1 MANNKM
7 ETAFL
12 GGGCFWCQE
21 ALFLHIKGVVS
32 VVSGYAGGTA
42 ENPTYEQVCS
52 GNTGHAEVVR
62 IDYDPEII
70 SFKELLYIFFYVH
83 DPTTKDRQGSDVG
96 AQYRSIILFTD
107 EKQKQTALQV
117 IKELEDKK
125 AFKGPIVT
133 EVAPSKKFYMA
144 EEYHQRYFEKNP
156 ERSYCQAVIAPE
168 IKKLE
173 KEFLKYYK

>member
-1 MANNKM
+1 MPKNKT

-32 VVSGYAGGTA
+32 VTSGYAGGTLS
-42 ENPTYEQVCS
+42 NPIYEQVCT
-52 GNTGHAEVVR
+52 GKTGHAEVVK

-83 DPTTKDRQGSDVG
+83 DPTTKDRQGSDIG
-96 AQYRSIILFTD
+96 TQYRSVILYAD
-107 EKQKQTALQV
+107 EKQKQTAEQV
-117 IKELEDKK
+117 IEELEDKK
-125 AFKGPIVT
+125 AFRGPIVT
-133 EVAPSKKFYMA
+133 EVMPLKNFYRA

-156 ERSYCQAVIAPE
+156 AKGYCQAVIAPK
-168 IKKLE
+168 IDKLE
-173 KEFLKYYK
+173 KEFYKYYQ